1 MPFCT
6 VCGTETD
13 KLDGKCSAC
22 GPKFA
27 FCVECGI
34 EKEKEKF
41 NNSKRCSNCLLVM
54 KNIRNHG
61 SKTKRRKPLDK
72 RKEFTLGSLTGI
84 LIFSFAIIPV
94 WFTSNEGITGTFC
107 LSSLLA
113 IIISVT
119 YYSVNRRFV
128 FAGGIL
134 FGSTLLPFLFLLM
147 LNYWTI
153 G

>member
-54 KNIRNHG
+54 KNIRNHS
-61 SKTKRRKPLDK
+61 SKTKRRKPLNK
-72 RKEFTLGSLTGI
+72 RREFTLGSLIGF
-84 LIFSFAIIPV
+84 LIFFLTIMPFA
-94 WFTSNEGITGTFC
+94 FYDSMFEGLCFF
-107 LSSLLA
+107 SLLA
-113 IIISVT
+113 IIISVI
-119 YYSVNRRFV
+119 YYSANRRFE

-134 FGSTLLPFLFLLM
+134 FGSILSPILLGLL
-147 LNYWTI
+147 LRFI
-153 G
+153 SA

>member
-6 VCGTETD
+6 VCGIETE

-54 KNIRNHG
+54 KNIRIHG
-61 SKTKRRKPLDK
+61 SKTKRRKPLNK
-72 RKEFTLGSLTGI
+72 TREFALGSLIGF
-84 LIFSFAIIPV
+84 LIFFLTIMPMAFFDS
-94 WFTSNEGITGTFC
+94 E
-107 LSSLLA
+107 LSGLCFFSLLA
-113 IIISVT
+113 IIISVI
-119 YYSVNRRFV
+119 YYSANRRFE

-134 FGSTLLPFLFLLM
+134 FGSILLPILFALL
-147 LNYWTI
+147 LQLASA
-153 G
+153 

>member
-41 NNSKRCSNCLLVM
+41 NNSKRCSNCLLIM
-54 KNIRNHG
+54 KNIKNHG
-61 SKTKRRKPLDK
+61 SKTKRRKPLNK
-72 RKEFTLGSLTGI
+72 RREFTLGSLIGF
-84 LIFSFAIIPV
+84 LIFFLTIMPFA
-94 WFTSNEGITGTFC
+94 FTDSE
-107 LSSLLA
+107 LSGLCFFSLLV
-113 IIISVT
+113 IFISVI
-119 YYSVNRRFV
+119 YYSANRRFE

-134 FGSTLLPFLFLLM
+134 FGSILSPILFSLLIQLW
-147 LNYWTI
+147 YSA
-153 G
+153 